1 MAVEPTEPAPVSEA
15 APSEAASAAVDSSDV
30 SESSDGTI
38 PISRG
43 GVRLIPAPL
52 STNLGAGILPAGT
65 VIITCDDRGIA
76 SKVVER
82 FDMFDHPTVL
92 LRHVDGKAFDAATI
106 DDVIEADLSNAS
118 VVDSLLATLREHH
131 TALAGLIHLS
141 PLSAFDQ
148 DDSLVDRARRDCR
161 SLYLLAR
168 GLESDLTQAAETGS
182 AVLLAATAIDGR
194 LGYGSSADQPIARAA
209 HGGILGL
216 VKCIG
221 LEWPDVLVRA
231 VDISPQMNAATSFDA
246 ISAELGQ
253 PSGPL
258 EIGVSS
264 AGRITWEPIAA
275 TIDPSAAEQLSL
287 EPGEVVVL
295 TGGAR
300 GITAEMAIGLA
311 EKYKS
316 HLVLLGR
323 SSLPEQVEPAEIAAA
338 VGEVKLKAAL
348 IQMARERGE
357 SPKPAEIG
365 RQANRIM
372 AAREIRQTLQRIQQ
386 AGGRADYRSVDVS
399 DQHSFAAML
408 LEIQSEYGEIAGIV
422 HGAGVIEDKLLRDK
436 TPESFDRVFN
446 TKVHSTAALIDAIKP
461 NSLKFLALFASVA
474 SRFGNRGQSDYAAAN
489 EVLGK
494 VACTLNQA
502 WPQTRTFAVAWG
514 PWAEIGMVADLEKHL
529 TARGLTL
536 IPPALGVQMFL
547 DEIASG
553 DRSTPEVIIAGGAE
567 QLATPN

>member
-1 MAVEPTEPAPVSEA
+1 MESTPPAPDASPA
-15 APSEAASAAVDSSDV
+15 AEVVD
-30 SESSDGTI
+30 DGTI

-43 GVRLIPAPL
+43 GVRLLPAPL
-52 STNLGAGILPAGT
+52 GSNLGAGILPAGT
-65 VIITCDDRGIA
+65 VVITCDDRGIA
-76 SKVVER
+76 NKVVER

-92 LRHVDGKAFDAATI
+92 LRHVDGKPLDLSTI
-106 DDVIEADLSNAS
+106 DDVIEADLSDAA
-118 VVDSLLATLREHH
+118 VIDALIPALRQHH
-131 TALAGLIHLS
+131 DALAGLIHLS
-141 PLSAFDQ
+141 PLSQFSDT
-148 DDSLVDRARRDCR
+148 DTLVDRARRDSR

-168 GLESDLTQAAETGS
+168 AMESDLTEAAKNGS

-194 LGYGSSADQPIARAA
+194 LGYGTSADQPIARAA

-231 VDISPQMNAATSFDA
+231 VDISPEMNTSTTFDA
-246 ISAELGQ
+246 IAAELGQ
-253 PSGPL
+253 STGPL

-275 TIDPSAAEQLSL
+275 TIDPASENKLVL
-287 EPGEVVVL
+287 EPGEVIVM

-300 GITAEMAIGLA
+300 GITAEMAVGLA
-311 EKYKS
+311 KKYQS
-316 HLVLLGR
+316 QLVLLGR
-323 SSLPEQVEPAEIAAA
+323 SQLPEQVEPAEIAAA
-338 VGEVKLKAAL
+338 TSDVELKSAL
-348 IQMARERGE
+348 IQLAKARGE
-357 SPKPAEIG
+357 TPKPAEIG

-372 AAREIRQTLQRIQQ
+372 AAREIRQTLDRIRQ
-386 AGGRADYRSVDVS
+386 AGGHADYRSVDVS
-399 DQHSFAAML
+399 DRESFAAML
-408 LEIQSEYGEIAGIV
+408 QNIQAEYGQIAGVV

-436 TPESFDRVFN
+436 TPDSFDRVFN
-446 TKVHSTAALIDAIKP
+446 TKVHSTAGLIDAIAP
-461 NSLKFLALFASVA
+461 NQLKFLALFASVA

-536 IPPALGVQMFL
+536 IPPPLGVQMFL

-553 DRSTPEVIIAGGAE
+553 DRGTPEVIIAGGAE

>member
-1 MAVEPTEPAPVSEA
+1 
-15 APSEAASAAVDSSDV
+15 
-30 SESSDGTI
+30 
-38 PISRG
+38 
-43 GVRLIPAPL
+43 
-52 STNLGAGILPAGT
+52 
-65 VIITCDDRGIA
+65 
-76 SKVVER
+76 
-82 FDMFDHPTVL
+82 
-92 LRHVDGKAFDAATI
+92 
-106 DDVIEADLSNAS
+106 
-118 VVDSLLATLREHH
+118 
-131 TALAGLIHLS
+131 
-141 PLSAFDQ
+141 
-148 DDSLVDRARRDCR
+148 
-161 SLYLLAR
+161 
-168 GLESDLTQAAETGS
+168 
-182 AVLLAATAIDGR
+182 
-194 LGYGSSADQPIARAA
+194 
-209 HGGILGL
+209 
-216 VKCIG
+216 
-221 LEWPDVLVRA
+221 
-231 VDISPQMNAATSFDA
+231 
-246 ISAELGQ
+246 
-253 PSGPL
+253 
-258 EIGVSS
+258 
-264 AGRITWEPIAA
+264 
-275 TIDPSAAEQLSL
+275 
-287 EPGEVVVL
+287 
-295 TGGAR
+295 
-300 GITAEMAIGLA
+300 MAIGLA